1 MCARACLHREFLC
14 LGQGLGALGRPGVQ
28 GGLGAGVPLFDVA
41 QRLFFTA
48 GTGVFGVFGGG
59 PLPLLCAQCAAVV
72 NVTAG
77 IIAAGVIFEVIEVC
91 VETRVRCRRSPRA
104 GCHLSGNPP
113 CALLVHAEKFKFK
126 MFIFVQ

>member
-1 MCARACLHREFLC
+1 M
-14 LGQGLGALGRPGVQ
+14 Q

-77 IIAAGVIFEVIEVC
+77 IIAAGVIFQEIQ
-91 VETRVRCRRSPRA
+91 RRP
-104 GCHLSGNPP
+104 
-113 CALLVHAEKFKFK
+113 KFWKTK
-126 MFIFVQ
+126 AKTNVDDQ